1 MRGLT
6 PVRRATTGVQAGAFL
21 ARGRVPE
28 SELTSTGNGHLPRA
42 FTYAN
47 VMATARFPSR
57 LVVAPKPLCSCRRT
71 APGSRQLKTDAV
83 KSSER
88 EDRSLLR
95 GDFKAG
101 RLPARLGEHRD
112 AGTAV
117 VTAALS

>member
-28 SELTSTGNGHLPRA
+28 SELTSTGNDHLPRA

-83 KSSER
+83 KSSEGEGQVAAPR
-88 EDRSLLR
+88 RLQ
-95 GDFKAG
+95 GG
-101 RLPARLGEHRD
+101 QLPARLGEHRD
-112 AGTAV
+112 AGTAS
-117 VTAALS
+117 LPLH